1 MAVAAVDQAFVY
13 SMVIRLREV
22 GLRGCMTSVAETGLC
37 TNEEMLRFFGV
48 MWRVAIKAP
57 NIVARVSRRGEMP
70 LLVFCPVAAQATG
83 IGILLRH
90 RLEANDL
97 GHIPAA
103 FYVRGSGTVTRLTT
117 VSVVQRCLEMRRI
130 LEVLFV
136 ELFMTGLASV
146 DSDILRCLLL
156 GGSAAFF
163 LRGGM
168 GGRKHAEQQDRHRCQ
183 SQEL

>member
-22 GLRGCMTSVAETGLC
+22 GLRGCMTSVAEAGLC